1 MIKAAPTGTYCTD
14 CKSEFGNFDTK
25 TQTWSF
31 SEKCVPIATI
41 ITVSVTIKSKGATR
55 AYCYYHKR
63 QAETWPDGKGGF
75 IHWSLADQMQAA
87 VEAEKQVLNV

>member
-14 CKSEFGNFDTK
+14 CKSEFGNFYTK
-25 TQTWSF
+25 TQTWRF

-55 AYCYYHKR
+55 AYCNYHKR

-87 VEAEKQVLNV
+87 VEAEMQVLNV

>member
-1 MIKAAPTGTYCTD
+1 MIKTAPTGTYCTD
-14 CKSEFGNFDTK
+14 CKAEFGHFDTK
-25 TQTWSF
+25 TQTWIF

-55 AYCYYHKR
+55 AYCNYHKR

-75 IHWSLADQMQAA
+75 IHWSLPDQMQAA

>member
-1 MIKAAPTGTYCTD
+1 MIQAAPTGTYCTD

-25 TQTWSF
+25 TQTWRF

-55 AYCYYHKR
+55 AYCNYHKR

-87 VEAEKQVLNV
+87 VEAEMQVLNV

>member
-1 MIKAAPTGTYCTD
+1 MIKTAPTGTYCTD
-14 CKSEFGNFDTK
+14 CKAEFGYFNTK
-25 TQTWSF
+25 TQTWTF

-41 ITVSVTIKSKGATR
+41 ITVSVTRKSKGATR
-55 AYCYYHKR
+55 AYCNYHKR

>member
-31 SEKCVPIATI
+31 SDKCVPIATI

-55 AYCYYHKR
+55 AYCHYHKR
-63 QAETWPDGKGGF
+63 QAETWPDGKGGY
-75 IHWSLADQMQAA
+75 ITWPLADQMQAA